1 MIIKGCTMYQEF
13 LKNIKTYRILYKIYT
28 SFLEKD
34 KGKIEEENNS
44 IKFKILALDT
54 TAPQLFWDINNLLA
68 SILNKDKEYSK

>member
-44 IKFKILALDT
+44 IKFKILALDAT
-54 TAPQLFWDINNLLA
+54 TPQLFWDINNLLA